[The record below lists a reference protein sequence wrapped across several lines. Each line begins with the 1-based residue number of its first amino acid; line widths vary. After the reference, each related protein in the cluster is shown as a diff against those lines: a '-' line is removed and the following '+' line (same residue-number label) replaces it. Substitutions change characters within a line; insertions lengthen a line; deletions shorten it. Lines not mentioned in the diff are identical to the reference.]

1 MELKST
7 AVPQVKVIEQLFA
20 DVGKVDPQAKMKL
33 LLLAL
38 VPEPGANGVVI
49 LLQDKKTTK
58 IAEKVNP
65 VSHKCFFI
73 DPPLR
78 FPISN

>member
-38 VPEPGANGVVI
+38 VPELGANGVVI
-49 LLQDKKTTK
+49 LLQDKKTK